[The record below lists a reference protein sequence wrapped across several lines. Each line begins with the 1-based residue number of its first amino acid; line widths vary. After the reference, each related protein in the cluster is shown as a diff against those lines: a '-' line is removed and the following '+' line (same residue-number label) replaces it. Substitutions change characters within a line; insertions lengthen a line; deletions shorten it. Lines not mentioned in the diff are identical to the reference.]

1 MHIIVMPAWIAGTQV
16 RKDAFGNIH
25 VSLDCSVP
33 CWNDAMER
41 FCFNCSN
48 PASVFSKERREST
61 KFMTNKYPNSSWP
74 S

>member
-33 CWNDAMER
+33 CWNDAMEWKG
-41 FCFNCSN
+41 S
-48 PASVFSKERREST
+48 ASTARTLPPYFQKNGARARSL
-61 KFMTNKYPNSSWP
+61 
-74 S
+74 